1 MSNNTALVVVLR
13 TVLLLSAFVSGSSR
27 GSFGTWT
34 VGQTVST
41 TSGNIIGHACHH
53 RLGIFGFPGN
63 PASTPNLGLFDM
75 RVAMEWVRK
84 NDEGFGGDPSR
95 ITVFG
100 ESAGAGMADFYSFA
114 FASDPIANGFIL
126 QSATIPRFPAP
137 NESSTAARWFRLAEA
152 VGCRPSSG
160 SPDNVTECMRN
171 LTTEQM
177 FAGFSAEETAV
188 GAIPAFGPSVD
199 NVMVFEDYTGRR
211 SANAGYLI
219 GNNENEAGA
228 FKALQPNRSEAYW
241 TDFNFRYYTCADAVR
256 LEQLVRQGVPSWRYR
271 YFGDF
276 PNLAIS
282 TNPPSGAYHGSEL
295 RPLFGTMPRT
305 PPSTP
310 LQVATGKLLRD
321 AWTTFAKSP
330 TSGLLEFSGGWP
342 MYDPSQQSLAR
353 IAFSDQ
359 SGINL
364 GPDSAY
370 DGICARLPTTP
381 PS

>member
-1 MSNNTALVVVLR
+1 MSINY
-13 TVLLLSAFVSGSSR
+13 
-27 GSFGTWT
+27 
-34 VGQTVST
+34 
-41 TSGNIIGHACHH
+41 

-63 PASTPNLGLFDM
+63 PASTPNLGLLDM
-75 RVAMEWVRK
+75 RMAMEWVRK
-84 NDEGFGGDPSR
+84 NAKGFGGDPSR

-100 ESAGAGMADFYSFA
+100 ESAGAGMADFYSYA

-126 QSATIPRFPAP
+126 QSATIPGFPAL
-137 NESSTAARWFRLAEA
+137 NESTTAARWFRIAEA
-152 VGCRPSSG
+152 VGCRGSSG
-160 SPDNVTECMRN
+160 SPGSVTDCMKN
-171 LTTEQM
+171 LTTEQI

-188 GAIPAFGPSVD
+188 GAVPAFGPGVD
-199 NVMVFEDYTGRR
+199 NVIVFEDYTDRR
-211 SANAGYLI
+211 SANAGYLM
-219 GNNENEAGA
+219 
-228 FKALQPNRSEAYW
+228 PNRSEAYW
-241 TDFNFRYYTCADAVR
+241 NDFNFRYYTCADAVR
-256 LEQLVRQGVPSWRYR
+256 LDQLVRQGVPSWRYR

-310 LQVATGKLLRD
+310 LQEATGKLLRD
-321 AWTTFAKSP
+321 AWTTFAKRP

-353 IAFSDQ
+353 IAFNNQ
-359 SGINL
+359 TGINL
-364 GPDSAY
+364 GRGSAY
-370 DGICARLPTTP
+370 DGICARLPNNP